1 MKRSFVALT
10 GASGIIYGFGII
22 KALQNAGYEI
32 HTAAANE
39 ALANAQAETGVTY
52 ENIEDMY
59 KSNGMENVIIHNNN
73 DLSASVSS
81 GSFKV
86 EHYIIAPASMGF
98 VGRSAN
104 GISSSLIERC
114 ADVALKERRPLVVL
128 FREMP
133 LSTIHLENLTKLSK
147 SGALIIPAAPGFY
160 NKPETIND
168 LVNFVT
174 GKVLDALGIENNCY
188 KRWKIENTLC

>member
-10 GASGIIYGFGII
+10 GASGILYGFGII
-22 KALQNAGYEI
+22 RAMQNAGYEV

-52 ENIEDMY
+52 KSIEDMY
-59 KSNGMENVIIHNNN
+59 KSNGIKNITMHNNN

-98 VGRSAN
+98 VGRCAN
-104 GISSSLIERC
+104 GISGSLIERC

-133 LSTIHLENLTKLSK
+133 LSTIHLKNLTRLSQ
-147 SGALIIPAAPGFY
+147 SGAVIIPAAPGFY
-160 NKPETIND
+160 NKPETIDD

-174 GKVLDALGIENNCY
+174 GKVLDVL
-188 KRWKIENTLC
+188 KIFDGEKVIHVET

>member
-10 GASGIIYGFGII
+10 GASGILYGFGII
-22 KALQNAGYEI
+22 KALQNAGYEV
-32 HTAAANE
+32 HTSATNE
-39 ALANAQAETGVTY
+39 AIANAQAETGIIY
-52 ENIEDMY
+52 NSIEEMYKLNNIENI
-59 KSNGMENVIIHNNN
+59 IIHDNNN
-73 DLSASVSS
+73 LSSAVAS
-81 GSFKV
+81 GSFKI

-104 GISSSLIERC
+104 GISNSLIERC
-114 ADVALKERRPLVVL
+114 ADVALKERRPLIIL

-147 SGALIIPAAPGFY
+147 SGAIIIPASPGFY

-174 GKVLDALGIENNCY
+174 GKVLDVLGIENNCY
-188 KRWKIENTLC
+188 KRWQN

>member
-10 GASGIIYGFGII
+10 GASGILYGFGII
-22 KALQNAGYEI
+22 KALQKAGYEV

-39 ALANAQAETGVTY
+39 ALANAQAETGITY
-52 ENIEDMY
+52 KNIEDMY
-59 KSNGMENVIIHNNN
+59 KSNGIENIIIHNNN

-98 VGRSAN
+98 VGRCAN
-104 GISSSLIERC
+104 GISASLIERC

-133 LSTIHLENLTKLSK
+133 LSTIHLENLTRLSQ
-147 SGALIIPAAPGFY
+147 SGAVIIPAAPSFY
-160 NKPETIND
+160 NKPETIDD

-174 GKVLDALGIENNCY
+174 GKVLDVLGIDNNCY
-188 KRWKIENTLC
+188 KRWEN

>member
-10 GASGIIYGFGII
+10 GASGILYGFGII
-22 KALQNAGYEI
+22 KALQKAGFEV

-39 ALANAQAETGVTY
+39 ALANAQAETGAAY
-52 ENIEDMY
+52 KSIEDMY
-59 KSNGMENVIIHNNN
+59 KSNGIENIIIHNNN

-98 VGRSAN
+98 VGRCAN

-114 ADVALKERRPLVVL
+114 ADVALKERRQLVVL

-133 LSTIHLENLTKLSK
+133 LSTIHLENLTRLSQA
-147 SGALIIPAAPGFY
+147 GAVIIPAAPGFY
-160 NKPETIND
+160 NKPETIDD

-174 GKVLDALGIENNCY
+174 GKVLDVIGIDNSCY
-188 KRWKIENTLC
+188 TRWKN

>member
-1 MKRSFVALT
+1 MKCSFVALT
-10 GASGIIYGFGII
+10 EASGILYGFGII
-22 KALQNAGYEI
+22 RALQNAGYKV

-52 ENIEDMY
+52 KSIEDMY
-59 KSNGMENVIIHNNN
+59 KSNGIENIIIHNNN
-73 DLSASVSS
+73 DLSASISS

-98 VGRSAN
+98 VGRCAN
-104 GISSSLIERC
+104 GISASLIERC

-133 LSTIHLENLTKLSK
+133 LSTIHLENLTRLSQ
-147 SGALIIPAAPGFY
+147 SGAVIIPAAPGFY
-160 NKPETIND
+160 NKPETIHD

-174 GKVLDALGIENNCY
+174 GKVLDVLGIDNNCY
-188 KRWKIENTLC
+188 KRWEN